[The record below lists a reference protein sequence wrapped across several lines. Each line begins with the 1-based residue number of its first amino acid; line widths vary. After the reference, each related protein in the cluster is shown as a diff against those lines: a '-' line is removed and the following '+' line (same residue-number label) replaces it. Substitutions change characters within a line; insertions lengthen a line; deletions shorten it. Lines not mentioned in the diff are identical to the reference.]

1 MLAPWV
7 ERHLNEVLLIY
18 KYLACAKSMNK
29 SLWKEG
35 SGQSDTKDMIERSFK
50 FICISCFFFLFYTHI
65 AALHM
70 SLAFWAWRRQGR
82 QKRHL
87 AGEKKTGFSDINP
100 INELMRTCQWD
111 AERAEHWTDKSA
123 CFQREFLLMSEGM
136 GERRVTSAAIP
147 SFTSRRHPYW

>member
-1 MLAPWV
+1 MKFCWSTNISPAQ
-7 ERHLNEVLLIY
+7 
-18 KYLACAKSMNK
+18 
-29 SLWKEG
+29 SLWI
-35 SGQSDTKDMIERSFK
+35 SRCERKVLDKVTPKTWLRGHSNYLHQL
-50 FICISCFFFLFYTHI
+50 FFFLFYTHI
-65 AALHM
+65 PALHM

-100 INELMRTCQWD
+100 INELVRTCQWD